1 MNAIDPG
8 PCAAAPG
15 PRRPHHVLYVDD
27 DETVMVLME
36 SLLRRQGYHVT
47 GHHDPEAALRAVRG
61 APQAFDL
68 VITDFNMPSR
78 TGLDLAADLVG
89 IRPDL
94 PVVILSGAVSDG
106 VRRQAARLG
115 VRSVMSKGGSADDL
129 GAVLRGIL
137 AGESTP

>member
-8 PCAAAPG
+8 RHAAAIA

-36 SLLRRQGYHVT
+36 SLLQRQGYRVT
-47 GHHDPEAALRAVRG
+47 GHQDPEAALCAVRG
-61 APQAFDL
+61 EPDAFDL

-78 TGLDLAADLVG
+78 TGLDLAADLAG
-89 IRPDL
+89 IRTDL

-115 VRSVMSKGGSADDL
+115 VRSVMSKGGSVDEL
-129 GAVLRGIL
+129 GAVLRSIL
-137 AGESTP
+137 AGEAGP

>member
-8 PCAAAPG
+8 QHAAAIA
-15 PRRPHHVLYVDD
+15 PRRPHHLLYVDD

-36 SLLRRQGYHVT
+36 SLLQRQGYRVT

-61 APQAFDL
+61 QPQAFDL

-78 TGLDLAADLVG
+78 TGLDLAADLAG

-115 VRSVMSKGGSADDL
+115 VRSVVSKGGSVDEL

-137 AGESTP
+137 AAS